1 MFDEVS
7 FQLCPELKRV
17 WAQKGSKPEGLFFW
31 SNKKLHLTGAL
42 IDGKELYYEWY
53 DRLNST
59 SFIAY
64 MKRFIDYLPKDKKYL
79 FIFDNAPAHK
89 SKMSKDFLK
98 SLEKRFAIEFLPPY
112 SPQLN
117 AIESCWKIIKS
128 EVTYSNIFK
137 SLEDLKKGVEEF
149 LKGYFFRFNLTNY
162 LIL

>member
-31 SNKKLHLTGAL
+31 SKKKLHLTGAL
-42 IDGKELYYEWY
+42 IDGKKLYYEWY

-59 SFIAY
+59 SFIEY
-64 MKRFIDYLPKDKKYL
+64 MERFVATLDPNKKYV

-98 SLEKRFAIEFLPPY
+98 SLGKRFAIEFLPPY

-117 AIESCWKIIKS
+117 TIESCWKIIKS
-128 EVTYSNIFK
+128 EVTYSNVFK
-137 SLEDLKKGVEEF
+137 SLEDLKKGVENF
-149 LKGYFFRFNLTNY
+149 LENYFFRFNLPNY
-162 LIL
+162 LCL

>member
-53 DRLNST
+53 DRLNSV

-64 MKRFIDYLPKDKKYL
+64 MKRFVKYLPKDKKYL
-79 FIFDNAPAHK
+79 FIFDNASAHK
-89 SKMSKDFLK
+89 SKMTKEFFD
-98 SLEKRFAIEFLPPY
+98 SLEDRFAIEFLPPY

-117 AIESCWKIIKS
+117 AIEWCWKIIKK
-128 EVTYSNIFK
+128 EVTYSNVFK
-137 SLEDLKKGVEEF
+137 SLEDLQKGIETFLEEH
-149 LKGYFFRFNLTNY
+149 FFKFNLTNY
-162 LIL
+162 LVL

>member
-17 WAQKGSKPEGLFFW
+17 WAKKGSKPEGLFFW
-31 SNKKLHLTGAL
+31 SKKKLHLTGAL

-64 MKRFIDYLPKDKKYL
+64 MKRFVGYLPKNKKFL

-98 SLEKRFAIEFLPPY
+98 SLGDRFSIEFLPPY

-117 AIESCWKIIKS
+117 AIESCWKIIKF
-128 EVTYSNIFK
+128 EVTYSNVFK

-149 LKGYFFRFNLTNY
+149 LEGYFFRFNLSNY
-162 LIL
+162 LRP

>member
-17 WAQKGSKPEGLFFW
+17 WAKKGSKPEGLFFW

-64 MKRFIDYLPKDKKYL
+64 MKRFIEYLPKDKKYL
-79 FIFDNAPAHK
+79 LIYDNASAHK
-89 SKMSKDFLK
+89 SKMAKEYFA
-98 SLEKRFAIEFLPPY
+98 SLDNRFAIEFLPPY

-128 EVTYSNIFK
+128 EVTYSNVFK
-137 SLEDLKKGVEEF
+137 SLEDLRKGVEEF
-149 LKGYFFRFNLTNY
+149 LAGYFFRFNLTHY
-162 LIL
+162 LSC